1 MEQLLEQMDTTRLE
15 EGLGQLFPGLKLPV
29 EECLERLL
37 EGDLGGAVSSLIKTF
52 SYSIL
57 GELDSF
63 RKLFVWLVILGVLSG
78 LLSLFSDLFEK
89 VKNTQYCYYL
99 VFLSTLVIVLRS
111 FSLMYCTGKELVENM
126 LLFMRLLFPTYFI
139 VVQASLG
146 VASGKLVYQLVLLII
161 YIVEKGIC
169 YIALPAV
176 TVYVLLVTLNG
187 LWPEEKC
194 KYMIALLEKVLRMGL
209 RAGVM
214 LVTGMGF
221 LQSFLAPALWRV
233 ERSVLLKTT
242 SMIPGVGNAVEGAA
256 ELVLGSAL
264 IIKNCVGIFL
274 FLVLLAMC
282 LAPLLRMV
290 LTMLFMKAAAS
301 FMGLISEGK
310 LATLVNGF
318 SDAVS
323 LLIRVVATAL
333 FLFIIAL
340 GFICA
345 MGGASY

>member
-1 MEQLLEQMDTTRLE
+1 MEQLLEQIDTTKLE
-15 EGLGQLFPGLKLPV
+15 SGLGQLFPGVKLPV
-29 EECLERLL
+29 KECLEKLL
-37 EGDLGGAVSSLIKTF
+37 EGDLGGATSFLFSSF
-52 SYSIL
+52 SYSIFE
-57 GELDSF
+57 ELDSF
-63 RKLFVWLVILGVLSG
+63 RKLFVWLVILGILSG
-78 LLSLFSDLFEK
+78 LLSLFSDIFEK
-89 VKNTQYCYYL
+89 VRNTQYCYYL

-111 FSLMYCTGKELVENM
+111 YFKMYQTGKELVDNM

-139 VVQASLG
+139 LVRASLG
-146 VASGKLVYQLVLLII
+146 FATGKLIYQLVLVVL
-161 YIVEKGIC
+161 YLVEKGIC

-194 KYMIALLEKVLRMGL
+194 KYLIALLEKVIRMGL

-214 LVTGMGF
+214 LITGMGF
-221 LQSFLAPALWRV
+221 LQSFLTPALWRV

-264 IIKNCVGIFL
+264 IIKNGVGIFL
-274 FLVLLAMC
+274 FLVLLVMC
-282 LAPLLRMV
+282 LAPLLRML
-290 LTMLFMKAAAS
+290 LTMIFMKAAAS

-310 LATLVNGF
+310 LAALVNGF
-318 SDAVS
+318 SDGIT

-333 FLFIIAL
+333 FLFVIAL